1 MRRPLTFAAVALV
14 ALVALS
20 LGTAPA
26 LAAPPADLRAD
37 VNRDG
42 VASLADP
49 ADDLG
54 EDAWDAAHGASVLPN
69 VDDDGRRC
77 RVRLRGVPDRAIA
90 GCNDATDA
98 IVNGPQD
105 ELDLAPLAVA
115 AWPDAPDDASAT
127 VALAEPG
134 RGRLFVRRNGALVA
148 LAGGRLT
155 LAELR
160 SGAALALEARD
171 IVRDTRVWSGYLTV
185 VLTESAAAES
195 TSDTVRLRVAPVLFQ
210 HDLMPVSRLLATPP
224 VPSDA
229 GEFAFSPNAFDPSDT
244 PTVRALAAGRA
255 LSSSGQRALFDG
267 LTRGLERA
275 GLGARVQNL
284 RPSRTDIWTQD
295 VFEPG
300 FASVPSVGGTHTMRI
315 LVRSANAN
323 RTGRRRGRP
332 LRDAGRPLFTQ
343 LESQGIGAVQ
353 QYSPAWQRRS
363 PGQDTYSSAGNFGAI
378 PPYSLGARTF
388 PAGRILYGS
397 APGHAPDPSF
407 LRMLSAQ
414 GAQPPVVLDTSW
426 LVVGH
431 VDELV
436 AFLPAPGPRGWVIA
450 VADPAGAIA
459 LLQQTR
465 AAGHGDA
472 LVFAGLREPEF
483 ASASS
488 KLRVHLHPLERTV
501 SSLLGSRRIRR
512 ANVRAAAAIQRALDI
527 LRTETGV
534 TEAEIVRVP
543 VLFGPAP
550 SSVHASGVLSLLPNA
565 INGISVGGGVY
576 LAPRQHGPVVD
587 GTDVFEQAVRERLRS
602 ISLHVSFVED
612 WFYAH
617 RGVGEL
623 HCVTNALRN
632 LAGAL
637 PWWTATP
644 R

>member
-1 MRRPLTFAAVALV
+1 MRCPLTLAGVAL
-14 ALVALS
+14 AALS
-20 LGTAPA
+20 LGAAPA

-54 EDAWDAAHGASVLPN
+54 EDAWDATRGAIVLPN

-77 RVRLRGVPDRAIA
+77 AVRVRGLPDRAIA
-90 GCNDATDA
+90 RCNDATDA
-98 IVNGPQD
+98 VVDGPQD
-105 ELDLAPLAVA
+105 ELDLAPLVLAP
-115 AWPDAPDDASAT
+115 WPEAPDDATAT
-127 VALAEPG
+127 VAIGEHG
-134 RGRLFVRRNGALVA
+134 RGRLFVRRGGALVP

-160 SGAALALEARD
+160 SGASLALEARD
-171 IVRDTRVWSGYLTV
+171 IVRDTRTWSGYLTV
-185 VLTESAAAES
+185 SLAVTAGGES

-229 GEFAFSPNAFDPSDT
+229 GEFAFSPNAFDPKDT
-244 PTVRALAAGRA
+244 PTVRALASGRE

-267 LTRGLERA
+267 LARGLERA
-275 GLGARVQNL
+275 GLGGRLQDL
-284 RPSRTDIWTQD
+284 RPSRTDIWAQD

-300 FASVPSVGGTHTMRI
+300 FASVPAVGGTHTMRI

-323 RTGRRRGRP
+323 RTGRRHGRP
-332 LRDAGRPLFTQ
+332 LRDAGRPVFTQ
-343 LESQGIGAVQ
+343 LQSQGIGAVQ

-363 PGQDTYSSAGNFGAI
+363 PGQDTYSSTGNFGAI
-378 PPYSLGARTF
+378 PPYALGARSF

-397 APGHAPDPSF
+397 AAGHAPDPSF

-414 GAQPPVVLDTSW
+414 SAQAPVVLDTSW

-436 AFLPAPGPRGWVIA
+436 TFLPAPTPRGWVVA
-450 VADPAGAIA
+450 VADPAGAIT

-483 ASASS
+483 SSVSS
-488 KLRVHLHPLERTV
+488 KLRVRLRPLERTV
-501 SSLLGSRRIRR
+501 LSLLGSRRIRR
-512 ANVRAAAAIQRALDI
+512 ANVRAAIAMERVLAV

-534 TEAEIVRVP
+534 TEDEIVRIP

-550 SSVHASGVLSLLPNA
+550 PSMHASGLLSLLPNA
-565 INGISVGGGVY
+565 VNGISLGGGLY
-576 LAPRQHGPVVD
+576 LAPHEHGPVVD
-587 GTDVFEQAVRERLRS
+587 GTDVFEQAVRERLQS
-602 ISLHVSFVED
+602 IALHVSFVED

-623 HCVTNALRN
+623 HCVTNALRS

-637 PWWTATP
+637 PWWTATTS
-644 R
+644 